1 MPTGVS
7 QRGRPRTLRA
17 AATSNGSPARA
28 RAHEHGYQRDL
39 TVTIPLERAIDVVTA
54 PVAGVGRVLSARN
67 ELVRYAGRSALRYAG
82 RGALA
87 AADLMAWPVAAAAG
101 LGHAM
106 VSRWVPRRPPS
117 IKRPT
122 SAAPSG
128 LGGRSTPAARS
139 GPAGRRTSAARSGSA
154 GRRTPAARSRSAT
167 GLQPAARPMSGA
179 KRSAQSKPT
188 AAGSTTR
195 RG

>member
-28 RAHEHGYQRDL
+28 RAHEHGHQRDL

-128 LGGRSTPAARS
+128 
-139 GPAGRRTSAARSGSA
+139 SA

>member
-17 AATSNGSPARA
+17 TATSNGSPARA
-28 RAHEHGYQRDL
+28 RAHEHGHQHDL

-67 ELVRYAGRSALRYAG
+67 GLVRYAGRSALRYAG

-87 AADLMAWPVAAAAG
+87 AADLIAWPVAAAAG
-101 LGHAM
+101 LGQAV
-106 VSRWVPRRPPS
+106 VSRWMPRRPPPD
-117 IKRPT
+117 KRHT

-128 LGGRSTPAARS
+128 SEGPQHASGAVRSAV
-139 GPAGRRTSAARSGSA
+139 RRTSAARSGSA
-154 GRRTPAARSRSAT
+154 ARRTSAARSRSAS
-167 GLQPAARPMSGA
+167 GLQPAARSMSGA
-179 KRSAQSKPT
+179 KPPARSKP
-188 AAGSTTR
+188 AGSTTR

>member
-128 LGGRSTPAARS
+128 S
-139 GPAGRRTSAARSGSA
+139 AGRRTSAARSGSA